1 MLFLKESKFLPSLE
15 TSELLK
21 VIDGSYSEIQ
31 TQLHQN
37 DSLFFFFQIEFFL
50 IFHFNQG
57 QFIRLSESWR

>member
-37 DSLFFFFQIEFFL
+37 GILFFFFFK
-50 IFHFNQG
+50 
-57 QFIRLSESWR
+57 

>member
-21 VIDGSYSEIQ
+21 VIDGSSSEMQ

-37 DSLFFFFQIEFFL
+37 DILEFFL